1 MKAEAKGFC
10 FHFFVT
16 MRLEEEIK
24 QSQFSSPHHKA
35 VINLIFTYNWIINR
49 QQELFKPFG
58 ITSQQFNIL
67 RILKG
72 SPQGIS
78 GTEIKSRMLDKNS
91 DISRLLG
98 RLATKGLIQRK
109 GCPVDKRATD
119 VFITTEGLSLLEK
132 LSPLQRGFDA
142 VLNLSEKEATQL
154 SDLLDRARG

>member
-1 MKAEAKGFC
+1 MK
-10 FHFFVT
+10 
-16 MRLEEEIK
+16 LEEEIR
-24 QSQFSSPHHKA
+24 QTRFSSPHHKA
-35 VINLIFTYNWIINR
+35 VINLIFTSNWIINR

-91 DISRLLG
+91 DISRLLD

-109 GCPVDKRATD
+109 DCPVDKRATD
-119 VFITTEGLSLLEK
+119 IFITTEGLSLLEK
-132 LSPLQRGFDA
+132 IAPFQQGFDA
-142 VLNLSEKEATQL
+142 LLDLSDEEATQL